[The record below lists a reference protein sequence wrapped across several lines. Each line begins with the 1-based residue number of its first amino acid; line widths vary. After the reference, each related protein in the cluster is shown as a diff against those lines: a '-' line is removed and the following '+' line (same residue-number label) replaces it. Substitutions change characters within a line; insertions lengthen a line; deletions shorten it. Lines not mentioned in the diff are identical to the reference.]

1 MDAIRPTLPAAKVGL
16 IIPKNNF
23 QFYIVLVFL
32 VVMTLV
38 VSTSALADTAVIN
51 WYTGGDAKLR
61 LDPVPIDNSPS
72 VVLAGSTTQKTL
84 IVTVAKNNG
93 STRSNAIPL
102 RADGSFNVRYLIKG
116 GVGNYTIALSGSQQ
130 SNSLRYQGIG
140 FFTHTVYKKLPS
152 DLLSLGLN
160 GKIIDF
166 VNKVMGTTVGRGEC
180 WDLAQQALD
189 QNLADWAR
197 PTRFGLP
204 LNPETDEIKAGD
216 IIQFHNLKITGQLPG
231 GVIRFESL
239 GAPDHTAVIYKVLGN
254 KRYTLAHQNVRGIRR
269 VIKGDINLANVTS
282 GTYWIY
288 RPVALMIQQ

>member
-1 MDAIRPTLPAAKVGL
+1 M
-16 IIPKNNF
+16 
-23 QFYIVLVFL
+23 FL
-32 VVMTLV
+32 VVMNLV
-38 VSTSALADTAVIN
+38 VSTSAMADTAVIN

-61 LDPVPIDNSPS
+61 LDPVSIDNSPS
-72 VVLAGSTTQKTL
+72 VVLSGSTTQKTL

-102 RADGSFNVRYLIKG
+102 AADGSFNVRYLIKD

-130 SNSLRYQGIG
+130 SNSLSYQGMA
-140 FFTHTVYKKLPS
+140 FFTHTVNKVLPS
-152 DLLSLGLN
+152 NLLRLELN
-160 GKIIDF
+160 GKIVEF
-166 VNKVMGTTVGRGEC
+166 VNRVMGTTVGRGEC

-197 PTRFGLP
+197 PTRFGFP
-204 LNPETDEIKAGD
+204 LNPETDEIKVGD
-216 IIQFHNLKITGQLPG
+216 IVQFRNLKITGQLPG
-231 GVIRFESL
+231 GVMRFEAL
-239 GAPDHTAVIYKVLGN
+239 GSPDHTAVIYKVLGN

-282 GTYWIY
+282 GNYWVY